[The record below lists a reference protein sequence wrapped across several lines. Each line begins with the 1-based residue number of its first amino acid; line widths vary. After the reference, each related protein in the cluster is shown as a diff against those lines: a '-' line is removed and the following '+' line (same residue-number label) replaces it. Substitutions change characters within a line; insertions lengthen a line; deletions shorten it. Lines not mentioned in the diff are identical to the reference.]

1 MTRFVK
7 PKKEVIAEFIKKVAR
22 KYLPDFNQYE
32 NEELS
37 IDFDNAVRAI
47 KEKNSKIVFDAY
59 YMPKAISAILREQNY
74 LTTEH
79 QARSRAT
86 AMMLDD
92 LAKGVLNEFYRF
104 RS

>member
-7 PKKEVIAEFIKKVAR
+7 PKKEVIAEFMKKVAR
-22 KYLPDFNQYE
+22 KYFPDFNQVE
-32 NEELS
+32 NKRLS
-37 IDFDNAVRAI
+37 IEFKNTVKAI
-47 KEKNSKIVFDAY
+47 KENNSKIILDAY

-74 LTTEH
+74 LITEE

-86 AMMLDD
+86 AMMLND
-92 LAKGVLNEFYRF
+92 LAKGVLTEFYRF

>member
-1 MTRFVK
+1 MARFKK
-7 PKKEVIAEFIKKVAR
+7 PKKEIVMEFVKRVAR
-22 KYLPDFNQYE
+22 KFPALNQYE

-37 IDFDNAVRAI
+37 INFDEVVKAI

-59 YMPKAISAILREQNY
+59 YMPKAIAAILREDNY

-92 LAKGVLNEFYRF
+92 LAKGVLTEFYRF
-104 RS
+104 KK